1 MSLVAKKKG
10 LLLHVCLFV
19 CLANKQTNEE
29 NNNKLKRKLLNS
41 CLVVRRT
48 NFEKWTQMIAEPD
61 L

>member
-1 MSLVAKKKG
+1 MF
-10 LLLHVCLFV
+10 VCLFV

-48 NFEKWTQMIAEPD
+48 NFEKCTQMIAEPD

>member
-1 MSLVAKKKG
+1 MFVR
-10 LLLHVCLFV
+10 LFV
-19 CLANKQTNEE
+19 WQTNKQTNEE

-48 NFEKWTQMIAEPD
+48 NFEKCKQMIAEPD